1 MFYNEYDINYY
12 ELINNNI
19 NNIIINKKVKE
30 IHIDDIKIGDYIYI
44 TFIPDSQKYIYS
56 LYSKIGKVI
65 KIDLENKNILD
76 FPDII
81 IMNNDGYEE
90 NILHGSYA
98 YYGNS
103 LGYNYY
109 IFLIEN

>member
-1 MFYNEYDINYY
+1 MFYDEYEINNY

-19 NNIIINKKVKE
+19 NEIINNKKIKQ
-30 IHIDDIKIGDYIYI
+30 IQISDIKINDYIYI
-44 TFIPDSQKYIYS
+44 TFTPDSQKYIYS

-65 KIDLENKNILD
+65 KIDLKNNILD
-76 FPDII
+76 YPDII